1 MSREGKAGADGTY
14 IDDRDGNTYG
24 TVIIGNQCWMRE
36 NLKYLPSVSPLAER
50 ARFRFWRTNP
60 CVSRVGPYC
69 YVYAYQGR
77 RVREAEAVD
86 NYRNYGVL
94 YNWPAAREACP
105 PRWHLPGDEEWTEL
119 VDYLMREYGLA
130 NDWVQVNG
138 VGNALKSR
146 RQVESPFFLGDANA
160 VGHPRWDSIHTPAPE
175 RKTVSINVGSH
186 YGTDLVGFSALPGGR
201 FAYGQFTELGFH
213 GFWWSATEY
222 YSTRAWY
229 RFMRH
234 EFGDLTRSNF
244 DKAAGF
250 SVRCV
255 RD

>member
-1 MSREGKAGADGTY
+1 MKESQTFSCNEAFT
-14 IDDRDGNTYG
+14 DDRDGNTYQ
-24 TVIIGNQCWMRE
+24 TVRIGRQCWMGE
-36 NLKYLPSVSPLAER
+36 NLKYLPSVSPLWER
-50 ARFRFWRTNP
+50 SPFHFWRNIQN
-60 CVSRVGPYC
+60 VSRTRPYY
-69 YVYAYQGR
+69 YVYGYPGKSLSEVKVTA
-77 RVREAEAVD
+77 

-94 YNWPAAREACP
+94 YNWSAAMDACP
-105 PRWHLPGDEEWTEL
+105 PGWHLPSDEEWTQLVNTMMDEHEL
-119 VDYLMREYGLA
+119 F
-130 NDWVQVNG
+130 NDWVHVNG

-146 RQVESPFFLGDANA
+146 RQMDSPLGGAYDTTE
-160 VGHPRWDSIHTPAPE
+160 HPRWDSLRTPPPE
-175 RKTVSINVGSH
+175 RKAVSVNVGLH
-186 YGTDLVGFSALPGGR
+186 YGTDEVGFSALPGGR

-213 GFWWSATEY
+213 GFWWTSSEY

-234 EFGDLTRSNF
+234 EFGDVTRSNF